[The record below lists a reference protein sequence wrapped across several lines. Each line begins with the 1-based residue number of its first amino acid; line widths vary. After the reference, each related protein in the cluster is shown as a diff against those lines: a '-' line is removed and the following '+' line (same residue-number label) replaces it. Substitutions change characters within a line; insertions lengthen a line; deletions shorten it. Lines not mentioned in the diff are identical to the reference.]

1 MPRLARIALAAL
13 LFLSFATAAS
23 ADPRQDLH
31 KAFVKNMALKTFK
44 ATMTDLSTNKT
55 VSVMEFQAPDRYRVT
70 VTGQPPSLIIGDYMY
85 MSAGGKSM
93 KMPLPKGSFGQF
105 RNEQAL
111 SDLEK
116 GATVEALG
124 PGLVGK
130 EPALRYRFRSAA
142 GKQQS
147 TSIVWV
153 GVRSGLVLQ
162 VETSGKNGAQPF
174 SMRVAYSDFDN
185 RAISIAAPN

>member
-1 MPRLARIALAAL
+1 MPHIARIALVAL
-13 LFLSFATAAS
+13 LSLSFSAAAS

-31 KAFVKNMALKTFK
+31 RAFVKNLGLKTFK

-70 VTGQPPSLIIGDYMY
+70 VAGQAPSLIIGDYMY

-93 KMPLPKGSFGQF
+93 KMPLPKGSFSQF

-111 SDLEK
+111 SELEK

-130 EPALRYRFRSAA
+130 EPALRYGFRSAA

-147 TSIVWV
+147 TSTVWV

-162 VETSGKNGAQPF
+162 VETRGKNGAQPF
-174 SMRVAYSDFDN
+174 SMRMAYSDFDN